1 MLTFTEELLL
11 LLGDEEGLFLPVKE
25 HAFECALAGAIL
37 MDLAFAFRID
47 TDLQALVITDPTPT
61 GNPMLDRVL
70 EKISVRTDII
80 DTPAW
85 IRVLATEDAALIR
98 EQALDSL
105 VDRRFLKRQ
114 HNRFLGV
121 FRSVCY
127 PTLDEAP
134 LQAVKSRI
142 EDVVS
147 DEIPDPRDVAL
158 ISLVD
163 ACQILPDLFPEW
175 EAKQTTSRLELL
187 RKMDLIGRELTGA
200 ISEIQD
206 QIIRAARAQAAR
218 FKRSL
223 LTLALAAS
231 AAVIATLLVPG
242 IGVPDRY
249 GPSLPAQLWFDGS
262 WKQFSGYLLLVL
274 SLLGLAIAI
283 ALKKQLLVWI
293 SGSHRWRLSHLVLG
307 IACVFTLFMHTGLR
321 LGSNLNA
328 ALMGTYLTVLL
339 SGALVGIVVGGA
351 PRFRQ
356 ISLNRIFAAR
366 RVLIWAH
373 VLALC
378 PLPAL
383 LIVHILTAYL
393 Y

>member
-37 MDLAFAFRID
+37 MDLAFDFRID
-47 TDLQALVITDPTPT
+47 TDLQALVVTDPTPT
-61 GNPMLDRVL
+61 GNLMLDRIL
-70 EKISVRTDII
+70 EKISARTDVT

-105 VDRRFLKRQ
+105 VDRRILKRQ
-114 HNRFLGV
+114 HSRFLGV
-121 FRSVCY
+121 FRSVSY

-175 EAKQTTSRLELL
+175 EAKQTASRLELL

-223 LTLALAAS
+223 LTLGLAAS
-231 AAVIATLLVPG
+231 TAVIATLLVPG

-274 SLLGLAIAI
+274 SMAGLMIAI

-307 IACVFTLFMHTGLR
+307 IACVFTLFMHTGFR
-321 LGSNLNA
+321 LGSNLNT

-339 SGALVGIVVGGA
+339 SGALAGVVVGGA
-351 PRFRQ
+351 PRFKQ
-356 ISLNRIFAAR
+356 ISLSRVFAAR
-366 RVLIWAH
+366 RALIWVHA
-373 VLALC
+373 LALC

-383 LIVHILTAYL
+383 LIVHILSVYL

>member
-37 MDLAFAFRID
+37 MDLAFDFRID
-47 TDLQALVITDPTPT
+47 TDLQALVVTDPTPT
-61 GNPMLDRVL
+61 GNLMLDRIL
-70 EKISVRTDII
+70 EKISARTDVT

-105 VDRRFLKRQ
+105 VDRRILKRQ
-114 HNRFLGV
+114 HSRFLGI
-121 FRSVCY
+121 FRSVSY

-175 EAKQTTSRLELL
+175 EAKQTASRLELL

-223 LTLALAAS
+223 LTLALTAS
-231 AAVIATLLVPG
+231 AAVLATLLVPSV
-242 IGVPDRY
+242 GVPDRY
-249 GPSLPAQLWFDGS
+249 GPSLAGQLWFDGT

-274 SLLGLAIAI
+274 SIAGLMIAI
-283 ALKKQLLVWI
+283 ALKKQLLAWI

-307 IACVFTLFMHTGLR
+307 IACVFALFMHTGFR
-321 LGSNLNA
+321 LGTNLNA

-339 SGALVGIVVGGA
+339 SGALTGVVVGGA

-356 ISLNRIFAAR
+356 ISLNRIFVAR
-366 RVLIWAH
+366 RVLIWVHA
-373 VLALC
+373 LALC

-383 LIVHILTAYL
+383 LIVHILSVYL

>member
-37 MDLAFAFRID
+37 MDLAFDFRID

-70 EKISVRTDII
+70 EKISVRTDIT
-80 DTPAW
+80 DTPTW

-105 VDRRFLKRQ
+105 VNRRILERQ
-114 HNRFLGV
+114 HTRFLGI

-127 PTLDEAP
+127 STLDEAP

-175 EAKQTTSRLELL
+175 ETKQTASRLELL
-187 RKMDLIGRELTGA
+187 RRMDLIGRELTST

-206 QIIRAARAQAAR
+206 QIIRAARAQAAH
-218 FKRSL
+218 FKQL
-223 LTLALAAS
+223 TLTLALVAS

-242 IGVPDRY
+242 IGIPDHY
-249 GPSLPAQLWFDGS
+249 GPSLPAQLWFDDS
-262 WKQFSGYLLLVL
+262 WKQFSGYLLLAL
-274 SLLGLAIAI
+274 SLTGLMIAL
-283 ALKKQLLVWI
+283 ALKKQLLVWL
-293 SGSHRWRLSHLVLG
+293 SGSHRWRLSHLALG
-307 IACVFTLFMHTGLR
+307 IACVFVLFMHTGFR
-321 LGSNLNA
+321 LGDNLNA
-328 ALMGTYLTVLL
+328 ALMATYLTVLL
-339 SGALVGIVVGGA
+339 SGALTGVVVGGA
-351 PRFRQ
+351 PRIKQ
-356 ISLNRIFAAR
+356 ISLSRVFAAR
-366 RVLIWAH
+366 RVLIWVHA
-373 VLALC
+373 LALC

-383 LIVHILTAYL
+383 LIVHILTVYL